1 MKKYKSFMFIF
12 LGLLFV
18 LAFAPLSVNAA
29 ESNGSSI
36 LDWDYTSNAD
46 GSITLTKYKGT
57 SKDIVVPGRLDGK
70 QVKIESFKKVGIDS
84 GHSLVIG
91 TSKQKVI
98 YDGTSLT
105 NAFSQSTYENID
117 LKGLDTS
124 KVTNM
129 QDMFEWCDSLTTL
142 DVSNLDTSNVTIM
155 NGMFDGC
162 RSLTALDVSNFDTSK
177 VTLMDNMFHR
187 CCSLTAL
194 DVSNFDTSNVTNMGG
209 MFSWC
214 ESLTTLDVS
223 NFNTSKVTNMRQ
235 MFGRC
240 MTLKELDVSNFKTSA
255 DVIKEGMFS
264 SSDNLVYVNL
274 GNIEFK
280 KDILSPDHNWVNRGF
295 TLSENAK
302 NDVPS
307 VIISQNE
314 NTKKVLSDDGGK
326 SLIREE
332 LQFGTGTTHSFTRV
346 AYAADV
352 KLDAN
357 GGTFK
362 ERTAGNEK
370 TITLGG
376 NVFYDTVDAYKNEF
390 TVTNDNLAEK
400 TSSPT
405 KDGKEFNG
413 WYLDKECT
421 KPFTTL
427 DMTLGHDSKVTL
439 YAGYKAKKAEIDNPG
454 TDKPAGDKNNGIG
467 NPAEKMVNAVQTGDV
482 SSPYFWAFIALL
494 AMIGAAGTVLVR
506 RKIIRT
512 N

>member
-1 MKKYKSFMFIF
+1 MKKYKSFVLVL

-36 LDWDYTSNAD
+36 SDWDYTSNAD

-57 SKDIVVPGRLDGK
+57 SKDIVVPGKLDGK
-70 QVKIESFKKVGIDS
+70 QVKIESFRNVGIAS
-84 GHSLVIG
+84 GESLLVG
-91 TSKQKVI
+91 TPGQKVI
-98 YDGTSLT
+98 FDGTSLQE
-105 NAFSQSTYENID
+105 AFAQSTYKSID

-124 KVTNM
+124 KVTTM
-129 QDMFEWCDSLTTL
+129 RCMFYLSKELTKV
-142 DVSNLDTSNVTIM
+142 DVRT
-155 NGMFDGC
+155 
-162 RSLTALDVSNFDTSK
+162 
-177 VTLMDNMFHR
+177 
-187 CCSLTAL
+187 
-194 DVSNFDTSNVTNMGG
+194 FDTSNVEDMCE
-209 MFSWC
+209 MFAG
-214 ESLTTLDVS
+214 TKITDLDVS
-223 NFNTSKVTNMRQ
+223 NFNTSKVTTMQ
-235 MFGRC
+235 GMFAGC
-240 MTLKELDVSNFKTSA
+240 QFTDLDLSNFDTSNVTWIDGMFEGCSKLTSLDVSTFDSTNFTSTNGVFK
-255 DVIKEGMFS
+255 DCHS
-264 SSDNLVYVNL
+264 LQYLNL
-274 GNIEFK
+274 GAMKYFPNTMNPADTNFRIK
-280 KDILSPDHNWVNRGF
+280 GVNELP
-295 TLSENAK
+295 T
-302 NDVPS
+302 

-314 NTKKVLSDDGGK
+314 ATINVFSSDNGK
-326 SLIREE
+326 TVHKSD
-332 LQFGTGTTHSFTRV
+332 GTGLRV
-346 AYAADV
+346 AYTADV

-370 TITLGG
+370 TITLGSG

-390 TVTNDNLAEK
+390 TVTNDKLAEK

-427 DMTLGHDSKVTL
+427 DMTVGHDSKVTL

>member
-57 SKDIVVPGRLDGK
+57 SKDIVVPGKLDGR
-70 QVKIESFKKVGIDS
+70 QVKIESFRKVGIAS
-84 GHSLVIG
+84 GESLLVG
-91 TSKQKVI
+91 TPGQKVI
-98 YDGTSLT
+98 FDGTSLQE
-105 NAFSQSTYENID
+105 AFAHSTYKSID

-124 KVTNM
+124 KVTSM
-129 QDMFEWCDSLTTL
+129 RCMFYQSEELTEV
-142 DVSNLDTSNVTIM
+142 DVRT
-155 NGMFDGC
+155 
-162 RSLTALDVSNFDTSK
+162 
-177 VTLMDNMFHR
+177 
-187 CCSLTAL
+187 
-194 DVSNFDTSNVTNMGG
+194 FDTSNVEDMCQ
-209 MFSWC
+209 MFAG
-214 ESLTTLDVS
+214 TKITDLDVS
-223 NFNTSKVTNMRQ
+223 NFNTSKVTTMQ
-235 MFGRC
+235 GMFEGC
-240 MTLKELDVSNFKTSA
+240 QFTDLDLSNFDTSNVTWIDGMFDGCSKLTSLDVSNFDSTNFTSTNE
-255 DVIKEGMFS
+255 VFRNCHS
-264 SSDNLVYVNL
+264 LQYLNL
-274 GNIEFK
+274 GAMKYLPSNMNPADENFRIK
-280 KDILSPDHNWVNRGF
+280 GVNELP
-295 TLSENAK
+295 T
-302 NDVPS
+302 V
-307 VIISQNE
+307 VISQNE
-314 NTKKVLSDDGGK
+314 ATINVFSSDNGKTVHKSDGSG
-326 SLIREE
+326 L
-332 LQFGTGTTHSFTRV
+332 RV
-346 AYAADV
+346 AYVADV

-362 ERTAGNEK
+362 EKATENEK
-370 TITLGG
+370 TITLGSS
-376 NVFYDTVDAYKNEF
+376 NIFYDTVDAYKNEF
-390 TVTNDNLAEK
+390 TVTNDKLTEK
-400 TSSPT
+400 TANPT

-427 DMTLGHDSKVTL
+427 DMTVGHDSKVTL

-454 TDKPAGDKNNGIG
+454 TDKPAGDKNNGTG